1 MATAIRGDVGK
12 IMFHNAAGTEADVGA
27 TRAWS
32 LSITKD
38 TLETTKQGDTSKTF
52 IGGLISGEGS
62 VELLYNPSETGTAYT
77 TFIDDVLITGDTADA
92 LFELFP
98 DSSTAA
104 KKISFSGIIT
114 GAEYGATMGETQVIN
129 VSFIT
134 SGAITSAI

>member
-12 IMFHNAAGTEADVGA
+12 IMFHNAAGTEADVAG
-27 TRAWS
+27 TRSWS
-32 LSITKD
+32 LTINKD
-38 TLETTKQGDTSKTF
+38 THETTAQGDTSKSF

-62 VELLYNPSETGTAYT
+62 VELLYDTAGNSDYQAY
-77 TFIDDVLITGDTADA
+77 IDDVLGTGDAADA

-98 DSSTAA
+98 DSATAA

-114 GAEYGATMGETQVIN
+114 SAEYGATLGETQLIN

>member
-12 IMFHNAAGTEADVGA
+12 IMFHNAAGTEADVAG
-27 TRAWS
+27 TRSWS
-32 LSITKD
+32 LTVNKD
-38 TLETTKQGDTSKTF
+38 THETTAQGDTSKSF

-62 VELLYNPSETGTAYT
+62 VELLYDTAGNSDYQA
-77 TFIDDVLITGDTADA
+77 FIDDVLVTGDAADA

-98 DSSTAA
+98 DPASAA
-104 KKISFSGIIT
+104 KKISFSGVIT
-114 GAEYGATMGETQVIN
+114 SAEYGATLGETQIVN

>member
-12 IMFHNAAGTEADVGA
+12 VMFHNAAGTEADVGA

-92 LFELFP
+92 LFELYP
-98 DSSTAA
+98 DSATAA

-129 VSFIT
+129 VNFIT

>member
-12 IMFHNAAGTEADVGA
+12 IMFHNAAGTEADVAG
-27 TRAWS
+27 TRSWS
-32 LSITKD
+32 LTVNKD
-38 TLETTKQGDTSKTF
+38 THETTAQGDTSKSF

-62 VELLYNPSETGTAYT
+62 VELLYDTAGNSDYQA
-77 TFIDDVLITGDTADA
+77 FIDDVLVTGDAADA

-98 DSSTAA
+98 DSATAA
-104 KKISFSGIIT
+104 KKISFSGVIT
-114 GAEYGATMGETQVIN
+114 SAEYGATLGETQIVN

>member
-12 IMFHNAAGTEADVGA
+12 VMFHNAAGTEADVGA

-62 VELLYNPSETGTAYT
+62 VELLYNPNETGTAYT

>member
-1 MATAIRGDVGK
+1 MATALKGDVGK

-27 TRAWS
+27 TRSWS
-32 LSITKD
+32 MSITKD
-38 TLETTKQGDTSKTF
+38 THETTKQGDTAKTF

-62 VELLYNPSETGTAYT
+62 VELLYNPNETGAAYT
-77 TFIDDVLITGDTADA
+77 SFIDDVLTTGDNADA

-98 DSSTAA
+98 DSAKSA

-114 GAEYGATMGETQVIN
+114 GAEYGATLGETQMITVN
-129 VSFIT
+129 FIT